1 MLLQQKFMKTAGT
14 ENKTTKYN
22 FSNNFLCLY
31 LPCNLVKKFIIQ
43 AMFSRKN
50 KETSNPEILIKY
62 WKLQILF
69 VIY

>member
-50 KETSNPEILIKY
+50 KETSNP
-62 WKLQILF
+62 
-69 VIY
+69 